1 MGAISK
7 EDVEQIKIVEWVKQ
21 CTDLP
26 IIHIANQRQTSPQ
39 HGSLL
44 KRMGVLPGTSDLFF
58 PRMSKG
64 KSGLW
69 IELKVGSNKPTELQ
83 IKFIENMKKEGYEG
97 IVCWGADESIK
108 FIKNFYHLPD
118 INTPVNR
125 M

>member
-1 MGAISK
+1 MAATA
-7 EDVEQIKIVEWVKQ
+7 EDIEQIKIVSWVKQ

-26 IIHIANQRQTSPQ
+26 VWHTANQRQTSPQ

-44 KRMGVLPGTSDLFF
+44 KRMGVLSGVSDLFF
-58 PRMSKG
+58 PRSSNG
-64 KSGLW
+64 KSGLFL
-69 IELKVGSNKPTELQ
+69 ELKVGTNKPTELQ

-125 M
+125 V